1 MPILWVLVVFLI
13 IIGSEAGCW
22 NVGIK
27 VTALKVRNTLAM
39 GAAHRNCRKCL
50 KKALKGRNISKDK
63 KEMIPPFQGLR
74 ELSDE

>member
-13 IIGSEAGCW
+13 IIGSEVGCW

-39 GAAHRNCRKCL
+39 GASHRNCRKCL

-63 KEMIPPFQGLR
+63 KENDPALSGLKGIIG
-74 ELSDE
+74 